1 MHALVCSHPSAETAI
16 SERVAESVI
25 AGAIV
30 GSGVF
35 LILGVGLLFFVLIV
49 FIRKRSQRNKVSR

>member
-1 MHALVCSHPSAETAI
+1 MCSHPSAETAI

-35 LILGVGLLFFVLIV
+35 LILVVGLFLFVLVVIY
-49 FIRKRSQRNKVSR
+49 RRRSQHDEVPR